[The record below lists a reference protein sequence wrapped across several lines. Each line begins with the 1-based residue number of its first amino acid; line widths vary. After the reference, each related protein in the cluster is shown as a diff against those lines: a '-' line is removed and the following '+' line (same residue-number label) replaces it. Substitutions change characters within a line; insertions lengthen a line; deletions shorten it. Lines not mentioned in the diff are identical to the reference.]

1 MKWVYTNPGYK
12 KKYFLCIRSTK
23 NQKIMANFMIHVKK
37 FKIFGKE
44 HLTAYT
50 NFLSV
55 HRKLRNKRLAQV
67 VIQEALRV
75 SRQDGIQV
83 SFYHSARCQ
92 PTPFM
97 AIRSN
102 LRLIN
107 TNKLIDVRYTS
118 LPKGM
123 TRQEFAKKYELPKKD
138 RISLIG
144 NLRLMEQKDVKEVL
158 RLYNV

>member
-1 MKWVYTNPGYK
+1 MV
-12 KKYFLCIRSTK
+12 
-23 NQKIMANFMIHVKK
+23 HVKK

-44 HLTAYT
+44 HMTAYT
-50 NFLSV
+50 NYLAV

-67 VIQEALRV
+67 VIQEALR
-75 SRQDGIQV
+75 RTRADGIQV

-92 PTPFM
+92 PTPFL
-97 AIRSN
+97 AIRSC
-102 LRLIN
+102 LRLLN

-123 TRQEFAKKYELPKKD
+123 TRQEFAKKFELPKKD
-138 RISLIG
+138 RINIVG
-144 NLRLMEQKDVKEVL
+144 TLRPMELKDVKEVL